1 MPSNDDDDSSGPE
14 EEENNE
20 SEQFTMS
27 DIMRQLQKNHEN
39 MNDQMKQVRMDV
51 KSIQEFIEFMSDRFD
66 ELQKENKMMLKLLKE
81 EKQER
86 KKASEKIEK
95 LEERVMRHEKEKC
108 NKNLIINNVPFKKE
122 EKTEEIVT
130 MIIQQLRMNIDTKK
144 LMCKRLSTKEK
155 APILI
160 ELPNKDIRDLIME
173 KRKERGVMKLRHCG
187 LPGDDN
193 IFFNEDLPRE
203 K

>member
-1 MPSNDDDDSSGPE
+1 
-14 EEENNE
+14 
-20 SEQFTMS
+20 
-27 DIMRQLQKNHEN
+27 MRQLQKNHEN

-51 KSIQEFIEFMSDRFD
+51 RSIQESIEFMSDRFE
-66 ELQKENKMMLKLLKE
+66 ELQKENKMMQKLLKE

-86 KKASEKIEK
+86 KKACEKIEK
-95 LEERVMRHEKEKC
+95 LEERVMRLEQEKC

-130 MIIQQLRMNIDTKK
+130 MIIQQLGMNIDTKK

-160 ELPNKDIRDLIME
+160 ELPNKDMRDLIME
-173 KRKERGVMKLRHCG
+173 KRKERGVMKLRDCG
-187 LPGDDN
+187 LPGM
-193 IFFNEDLPRE
+193 ITYSSTKTCRE
-203 K
+203 KNKNYFRRYVNIGKTIITNSLG